1 VLLKEI
7 KSLDSA
13 LTNDNNRIDLVEIGT
28 LIKPHGLK
36 GEIKLILHS
45 PDSDVILKANKVYI
59 DQKPLEISS
68 VKKVSNGILIKFNL
82 RNDRTSIEGLLK
94 KKVFV
99 NKEIIPSPPKDKYY
113 YFELIGSRVMFNN
126 EIIGS
131 LIEIVETKANN
142 IYVIKKIDGNEILI
156 PKTKSFIKKFNK
168 DKKILEVILPEV
180 I

>member
-1 VLLKEI
+1 MLLKEI
-7 KSLDSA
+7 KLSDLA
-13 LTNDNNRIDLVEIGT
+13 LTNKKDLVEIGI
-28 LIKPHGLK
+28 LSKPHGLK

-45 PDSDVILKANKVYI
+45 PNSDLILSTNVVFI
-59 DQKPLEISS
+59 DNKPLKISN

-82 RNDRTSIEGLLK
+82 RNDRNSVEELLK

-99 NKEIIPSPPKDKYY
+99 DKEIIPSPPKDKNY
-113 YFELIGSRVMFNN
+113 YFELIGSQVMFNN